1 MDLGAAEGYRSFVT
15 TACSLRPLA
24 FDSWLSG
31 NIRMRDFRRLA
42 VWEKSRELVLALY
55 RTTKLFPREEMYGRC
70 SASVAANI
78 AEGCG
83 RKGNGEFHRFLQIA
97 AGSGSEWGYHLLLAR
112 DLKYINDSDHKKLNP
127 RVVEVRRKRTTLL
140 RKVDADRR
148 GD

>member
-1 MDLGAAEGYRSFVT
+1 
-15 TACSLRPLA
+15 
-24 FDSWLSG
+24 
-31 NIRMRDFRRLA
+31 MRDFRRLA

-97 AGSGSEWGYHLLLAR
+97 AGSGANGTT
-112 DLKYINDSDHKKLNP
+112 INDSDYKKLNP

>member
-1 MDLGAAEGYRSFVT
+1 
-15 TACSLRPLA
+15 
-24 FDSWLSG
+24 
-31 NIRMRDFRRLA
+31 MRDFRRLA

-97 AGSGSEWGYHLLLAR
+97 AGSGANGTT
-112 DLKYINDSDHKKLNP
+112 INDSDYKKLNP
-127 RVVEVRRKRTTLL
+127 RVVEVRRKRTALL

>member
-1 MDLGAAEGYRSFVT
+1 
-15 TACSLRPLA
+15 
-24 FDSWLSG
+24 
-31 NIRMRDFRRLA
+31 MRDFRRLA

-55 RTTKLFPREEMYGRC
+55 RTTKLFPREEMYGLLSQNRRC
-70 SASVAANI
+70 TSVAANI

-97 AGSGSEWGYHLLLAR
+97 AGSGANGTT
-112 DLKYINDSDHKKLNP
+112 INDSDYKKLNP

>member
-78 AEGCG
+78 GSCRSQPVPERTGLPSTTQITKSWTRELWKCVESAPHYFGRSTLIDEG
-83 RKGNGEFHRFLQIA
+83 
-97 AGSGSEWGYHLLLAR
+97 
-112 DLKYINDSDHKKLNP
+112 
-127 RVVEVRRKRTTLL
+127 T
-140 RKVDADRR
+140 
-148 GD
+148 